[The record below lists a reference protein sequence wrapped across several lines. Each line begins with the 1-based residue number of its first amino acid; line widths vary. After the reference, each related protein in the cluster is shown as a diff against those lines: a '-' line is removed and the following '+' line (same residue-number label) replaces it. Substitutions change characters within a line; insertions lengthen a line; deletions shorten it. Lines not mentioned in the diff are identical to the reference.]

1 MVAVPE
7 EQHRSYLQ
15 RAEVRLSTMHRIASA
30 FLGGAGLTIL
40 FPFLFRDTFE
50 NLFGMPIQEAM
61 NFLNGRS
68 PGVDPQDLLYL
79 GAVVAGSTSSTQL
92 LYVSPL
98 VAIFW
103 LFQDL
108 VGFYFSGNAPSFD
121 DGYRRQAGAPTSFS
135 RWVGSTR
142 ISFLMLS
149 RRRLAFRAV
158 RRHR

>member
-68 PGVDPQDLLYL
+68 PGVDPQDLLYSP
-79 GAVVAGSTSSTQL
+79 VAT
-92 LYVSPL
+92 
-98 VAIFW
+98 
-103 LFQDL
+103 
-108 VGFYFSGNAPSFD
+108 
-121 DGYRRQAGAPTSFS
+121 PTSPTCGRVNFLHPAAD
-135 RWVGSTR
+135 GTR
-142 ISFLMLS
+142 
-149 RRRLAFRAV
+149 AF
-158 RRHR
+158 